1 MPGSPD
7 KSRSLPPHSLSKP
20 NRSALAQHS
29 AASKQQPPTNSAAR
43 IIWRTIGGTVLISS
57 VVGMLALTGA
67 GLYTGY
73 QLVMNPSADTLLD
86 KVWPKWR
93 DINKAEPQSLPWSEI
108 EAGIKAAELE
118 VGEPISLHEDGF
130 DPTQPR
136 PFLLPLLHRRA
147 GCETNCTRIAELRV
161 YRPTQPSS
169 WPPQP
174 DQRFIPVDQLY
185 VNGLSENFVLRPR
198 QEALGLPEGSDRI
211 LSLTELVALQD
222 NAPDTGR
229 WFTLQGKYTLGGDP
243 VLYGQVLQYDPDQR
257 RLNFQLSWT
266 SPADQL
272 PTWRELSGAAPPELV
287 VNQTVA
293 LEPTFKG
300 YQLVDVPTV
309 KRLDQLEE
317 ISFTNQILN
326 DKAYHNALRLAQ
338 KGLWSAALQTLRP
351 VKDAARNWTEATEA
365 QYQLIELH
373 AQETKAQA
381 NSQWSSPSQQLLAYL
396 VDGRWD
402 DGLTLFEQQPDS
414 ARQDMLS
421 LLKSDSGKLW
431 GRVQTALQISPN
443 QLDIRT
449 WGGLLLAIQDEPN
462 AAYTWLKQQP
472 NPSAATEAR
481 VRHLLSLIDESDG
494 TVLVNAPNAESTGA
508 KNTASTS
515 NLPTTS
521 RLIGTASAIA
531 PGTLQPN
538 QWLWP
543 SQPLSSTPPA
553 GQTWYVIDVTQFHD
567 GQRWQLP
574 ASATLPKQATALWK
588 ALGLYQDSYMRL
600 TSWDSMLDSYGVNA
614 QIQAVKQQ
622 GNRLQL
628 LALGDAPADVP
639 TASTALAATATAFN
653 WQSIPA
659 PNSFGALYQENPQ
672 LAQNL
677 WTVLWPHLQQTQY
690 VVSVPVQDVAATLQQ
705 MQSWPIR
712 RFDVTGDGQDE
723 LVLSLTSP
731 DLHQLSYVRDR
742 AAQLETVASRTLI
755 FSANGLLLYSDLNQ
769 PGQTLTAIAQLS
781 DSSGSTLV
789 IHQANTFQLK
799 TWSAQGQR
807 FD

>member
-1 MPGSPD
+1 MVGS
-7 KSRSLPPHSLSKP
+7 
-20 NRSALAQHS
+20 
-29 AASKQQPPTNSAAR
+29 
-43 IIWRTIGGTVLISS
+43 TVLIST
-57 VVGMLALTGA
+57 VAGMLALVGA

-86 KVWPKWR
+86 KVWPEWR
-93 DINKAEPQSLPWSEI
+93 DINKAEPQAQPWSEI
-108 EAGIKAAELE
+108 EASIAAAELE
-118 VGEPISLHEDGF
+118 VGEPISLHKDGF
-130 DPTQPR
+130 DPSQIR

-161 YRPTQPSS
+161 YRPSQPSS

-174 DQRFIPVDQLY
+174 DQAFIPVDQLY
-185 VNGLSENFVLRPR
+185 VSGLSENFVLRPR
-198 QEALGLPEGSDRI
+198 QEALDLPGGSDRT
-211 LSLTELVALQD
+211 LSLTDIVTMQD
-222 NAPDTGR
+222 DAPDTGR
-229 WFTLQGKYTLGGDP
+229 WFTLQGQYTLGGDP
-243 VLYGQVLQYDPDQR
+243 VLYGQMLHYDPDLR

-266 SPADQL
+266 SPANER
-272 PTWRELSGAAPPELV
+272 PAWRELSGAAPAELV

-293 LEPTFKG
+293 LEPDFKG

-326 DKAYHNALRLAQ
+326 DKAYQNALRLAE
-338 KGLWSAALQTLRP
+338 KGLWSAALQTLQP
-351 VKDAARNWTEATEA
+351 VKDADRHWSDATEA
-365 QYQLIELH
+365 QYELIKLH
-373 AQETKAQA
+373 AQATKAQA

-396 VDGRWD
+396 IDGRWD
-402 DGLTLFEQQPDS
+402 DGLELFEGQPTS
-414 ARQDMLS
+414 ARHDMLG

-443 QLDIRT
+443 QLEVRT
-449 WGGLLLAIQDEPN
+449 WGGVLLAIQDNPN
-462 AAYTWLKQQP
+462 AAYAWLKQQP

-481 VRHLLSLIDESDG
+481 VRHLLSLIDESDD
-494 TVLVNAPNAESTGA
+494 TVLVNASTASDAATIGA
-508 KNTASTS
+508 KNTASAP

-521 RLIGTASAIA
+521 RIVGTASAIA

-543 SQPLSSTPPA
+543 NQPLPSSPPA

-574 ASATLPKQATALWK
+574 ASATLPKQATDLWK
-588 ALGLYQDSYMRL
+588 ALGLHQDSYMRL

-659 PNSFGALYQENPQ
+659 PNSFGALYQENPE
-672 LAQNL
+672 LAQDL
-677 WTVLWPHLQQTQY
+677 WSVLWPHLQQTQY
-690 VVSVPVQDVAATLQQ
+690 VVSVPVQNVAAVLQQ

-731 DLHQLSYVRDR
+731 DLHQLSYVSDR

-789 IHQANTFQLK
+789 VRQANTFQLK

-807 FD
+807 FN

>member
-7 KSRSLPPHSLSKP
+7 KSRSHIPPHRSLSKP
-20 NRSALAQHS
+20 NRSALAQRS
-29 AASKQQPPTNSAAR
+29 ASSKKQSSTNSAAR
-43 IIWRTIGGTVLISS
+43 ILWRTVGSMVLISS
-57 VVGMLALTGA
+57 VAGMLALVGA

-86 KVWPKWR
+86 KVWPNWR
-93 DINKAEPQSLPWSEI
+93 QVNQAEPQSQLWSEI
-108 EAGIKAAELE
+108 EAGIKTADLE

-136 PFLLPLLHRRA
+136 PFLLPLLDRRN

-174 DQRFIPVDQLY
+174 DQSFVQVDQLY
-185 VNGLSENFVLRPR
+185 VSGLSENFVLRPR

-229 WFTLQGKYTLGGDP
+229 WFTLQGKYTLSGDP

-293 LEPTFKG
+293 LEPTFRG

-326 DKAYHNALRLAQ
+326 DKTYHDALRLAQ

-351 VKDAARNWTEATEA
+351 IKDAAKNWPEATEA

-373 AQETKAQA
+373 AQETRAQA

-402 DGLTLFEQQPDS
+402 DGLALFEEQSDS
-414 ARQDMLS
+414 ARKEMLS
-421 LLKSDSGKLW
+421 LLKADSGKLW

-449 WGGLLLAIQDEPN
+449 WGGLLLAIQDEPD
-462 AAYTWLKQQP
+462 AAYTWLKQQS

-481 VRHLLSLIDESDG
+481 VRHLLSLIDETDG
-494 TVLVNAPNAESTGA
+494 TVLANASNAATTEA
-508 KNTASTS
+508 KNAASTL

-521 RLIGTASAIA
+521 RIVGTASAIA
-531 PGTLQPN
+531 PGAIQPN

-574 ASATLPKQATALWK
+574 ASTTLPKQATSLWQ
-588 ALGLYQDSYMRL
+588 ALGLHQDSYMRL
-600 TSWDSMLDSYGVNA
+600 TSWDSMLDSSGVNA
-614 QIQAVKQQ
+614 QVQATKQQ

-628 LALGDAPADVP
+628 LALGAEISP
-639 TASTALAATATAFN
+639 TSTALAATATAFN
-653 WQSIPA
+653 WQPIPA
-659 PNSFGALYQENPQ
+659 PDSFGALYQESPQ
-672 LAQNL
+672 LAQDV

-690 VVSVPVQDVAATLQQ
+690 VLSLPVQDVAATLQQ

-712 RFDVTGDGQDE
+712 RFDLTGDGQDE

-731 DLHQLSYVRDR
+731 DLHQLTAVSDR

-755 FSANGLLLYSDLNQ
+755 FSANGLLLYSDLDQ

-789 IHQANTFQLK
+789 IRQANTFQLK